1 MGLILFLADYYN
13 DFIITFISLICL
25 ILGINE
31 LIQGRRNSE
40 IQIVTRN
47 PIGQRVL
54 DSSRIEASHL

>member
-1 MGLILFLADYYN
+1 MDLILFLADYYN

-40 IQIVTRN
+40 IQVVTRD
-47 PIGQRVL
+47 IVGQGIL
-54 DSSRIEASHL
+54 DSARVEAPYI